1 MVLAYVVL
9 YLPYTVQYVT
19 SAFTQINGSLLQAGR
34 VFGGSPGYVFRRI
47 TLPMIS
53 RGIFAG
59 WMMIFITDET
69 PYDAACGHLVRETER
84 LLGVHGLLL
93 FPVPKYGRGLELL
106 ALFSRR
112 LPGVP
117 CFADPLFLENL
128 AAQRAG
134 GFWYRPGA
142 IAAPTEPY
150 RDQTEGVVFVSDP
163 QLRSEAARET
173 AERALSSG
181 GAAVMTGTLEAG
193 SYSER
198 LFRQGKM
205 ALLRYP
211 VHLNRAQY
219 RLLTQENDFAR
230 AVPYHSPAFSAPRTL
245 SF

>member
-1 MVLAYVVL
+1 MSFFENTRK
-9 YLPYTVQYVT
+9 PT
-19 SAFTQINGSLLQAGR
+19 GRGGR
-34 VFGGSPGYVFRRI
+34 VMVAMMNLCHRPLARWGLSHLRI
-47 TLPMIS
+47 APDAAVLDCAY
-53 RGIFAG
+53 G
-59 WMMIFITDET
+59 TDKT

-84 LLGVHGLLL
+84 LLDAHKLLL

-134 GFWYRPGA
+134 GFWYRPGTA
-142 IAAPTEPY
+142 AAPAEPY
-150 RDQTEGVVFVSDP
+150 RGQTQGVVFVSDP

-173 AERALSSG
+173 AERVLSSG

-198 LFRQGKM
+198 LFRQGRM

-211 VHLNRAQY
+211 VHLNHAQFE
-219 RLLTQENDFAR
+219 RLKGKNDFQQ
-230 AVPYHSPAFSAPRTL
+230 AVPYHSEEFTAKTDILF
-245 SF
+245 